1 MNHRKIIY
9 YLLSLVIILL
19 SFFLYSQRFYP
30 LLNSDD
36 ALNILMAYY
45 YKLPNDFYCWGQ
57 DRGGTLIP
65 LISQIFIKLFNCSAL
80 ISVSL
85 SNYLIL
91 ILGYIGLSSLI
102 KSNYYKIILAIIW
115 FLPFQ
120 RFIDIVHFPIGVEY
134 SLIGLSIFLISKL
147 EYNNTFKWYIKHI
160 ILILIILV
168 FTTSVWVSD
177 LAVVSITILLF
188 ILFLFYFLKNKNFK
202 IDKIILSYIFIG
214 VTFCYIFI
222 NFAKSFAFTKTENY
236 LSINGINE
244 VKNALHI
251 LKESLW
257 KILTFSTNET
267 FVSIYTYVAIVFIF
281 SFVFFIL
288 KKKLF
293 IHLISN
299 KWIVFFLTDTVA
311 IFIVFLLS
319 SWVLANGMGRWY
331 FVATYI
337 SLSMSIILALDNI
350 ELSYKTKLLRWS
362 ILSLALIGAISPI
375 YTMKYEKPKSLKP
388 MVNIVGEFKQLGEI
402 GVIAEYW
409 NSYITSCPDPELIKA
424 TPNDQS
430 DVRNQEIVDMVFER
444 ENIYVIKDMWMKA
457 FPDTLEQF
465 GYVLL
470 KEGNQFRLG
479 GCDVCKYDKIKL
491 HKVFPLQKLKY
502 SDSQVA
508 SDSIGGKKT
517 LFVSADC
524 DSCKERFIIYG
535 PYIPIG
541 IGEFTVSFYIKA
553 NNFKNNN
560 PIALLNVMA
569 DWGKTKLAE
578 IIIDKNDFPI
588 NDYSYIDINF
598 KTSKR
603 YNNIEFRMY
612 YYGNANLY
620 FDHIILK
627 EE

>member
-299 KWIVFFLTDTVA
+299 KWIFFFLTDTVA